1 MGNLVTFS
9 VRHDL
14 MHTIGSDRFQDLS
27 DLMNEPDNQV
37 KTYQAETCWEP
48 GFTHISALTGVACSQ
63 YHHSEDHCDLLVS
76 NQWLTLLPWGLK
88 LVKHRQPSPYASAY
102 PPELAQKAL
111 RSLVKEHPDRKLQP
125 STRPLQKNAVRSA
138 FTVFGF
144 KTDYCHDLEKKPDLM
159 AHILQHCRTGQANKG
174 INDRDFRIESLGTFN
189 ADTSVVVTMSRG
201 AFSVIPVAYAP
212 LEVSPE
218 HQVAIIN
225 QQFQSGYRNRLMDR
239 AKIRALSGG
248 LGLDLVAKNV
258 VQEQEAAWAPR

>member
-14 MHTIGSDRFQDLS
+14 MHTISTDRFEDLS
-27 DLMNEPDNQV
+27 DLMNKPDNQV
-37 KTYQAETCWEP
+37 KTYQAEACWES
-48 GFTHISALTGVACSQ
+48 GFTHVSALSGVACSQ
-63 YHHSEDHCDLLVS
+63 YHHSEEHCDLLVS
-76 NQWLTLLPWGLK
+76 NQWLTLLPWGLN
-88 LVKHRQPSPYASAY
+88 LVKHRPSPSYASAY
-102 PPELAQKAL
+102 PPELALKAL
-111 RSLVKEHPDRKLQP
+111 RSLVKDHPDQKLQP
-125 STRPLQKNAVRSA
+125 SAQALRKNAVRSA

-159 AHILQHCRTGQANKG
+159 AHILQHCRTGQDNKG

-189 ADTSVVVTMSRG
+189 ADTSVLVTMSRG
-201 AFSVIPVAYAP
+201 SFSVIPVAYAP

-218 HQVAIIN
+218 HQLAIVN
-225 QQFQSGYRNRLMDR
+225 QQLQSRHRDRILDR